1 MFYQKKKKYFSLFI
15 YSANIYLVSIRYENW
30 RWSSNTLATWYKEGL
45 IGKDPD
51 VGKDWRQEQ
60 KKTEDEMDGITDSVD
75 KSLSK
80 LQEIVKDRETWC
92 AAVHRTAK
100 SWTGLTEQQ
109 PQHWTRA
116 PRACA
121 LQREACIP
129 QLERSPHTATK
140 TQGNQTKKFFLNK
153 HINF

>member
-1 MFYQKKKKYFSLFI
+1 MAQNVFMIILKTQVQNNRNKLYLYFVLSKKKKYFSLFI

-80 LQEIVKDRETWC
+80 FQQIVKDRE
-92 AAVHRTAK
+92 
-100 SWTGLTEQQ
+100 S
-109 PQHWTRA
+109 
-116 PRACA
+116 
-121 LQREACIP
+121 
-129 QLERSPHTATK
+129 
-140 TQGNQTKKFFLNK
+140 
-153 HINF
+153 